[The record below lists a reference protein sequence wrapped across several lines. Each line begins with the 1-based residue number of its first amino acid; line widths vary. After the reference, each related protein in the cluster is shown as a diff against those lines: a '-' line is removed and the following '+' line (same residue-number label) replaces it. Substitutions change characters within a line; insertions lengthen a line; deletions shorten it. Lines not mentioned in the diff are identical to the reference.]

1 MGYQKD
7 FEMKELKDIGLL
19 MTPAN
24 ATAIREDRKGMMR
37 QMQGLEI
44 INSDPDIWTGYRKH
58 VSRNCWTFYCG
69 DGHSLETVKAPYTV
83 GQRLYLN
90 EPHYAFGLWVPDG
103 LTKTGRP
110 AWRFR
115 YTALETVFYF
125 ADTLPKSIATNL
137 KRNTDRKEGW
147 YERPP
152 LFMFKE
158 FARTWL
164 LVTEVKA
171 PERVQSIDDAD
182 AIAEGAL
189 FGHDPSGKCN
199 WADGF
204 ARACFCKL
212 WDSIYGADKAKSWDA
227 NPWVWPSTFKK
238 IEHAL

>member
-1 MGYQKD
+1 MKD
-7 FEMKELKDIGLL
+7 LGIL

-24 ATAIREDRKGMMR
+24 VTAIREDRKGMTR
-37 QMQGLEI
+37 RMQGLEI

-69 DGHSLETVKAPYTV
+69 DGRSLETVKAPYAV
-83 GQRLYLN
+83 GQRLYLK
-90 EPHYAFGLWVPDG
+90 ETHYAFGLWVPDG

-125 ADTLPKSIATNL
+125 ADTLPKSIAANL

-147 YERPP
+147 YERSP

-158 FARTWL
+158 LARTWL

-171 PERVQSIDDAD
+171 PERGKDISWDD
-182 AIAEGAL
+182 AIAEGITYVEHIDEG
-189 FGHDPSGKCN
+189 GHWESVGIQTDTPIEAFRN
-199 WADGF
+199 
-204 ARACFCKL
+204 L
-212 WDSIYGADKAKSWDA
+212 LTSIYGDDA
-227 NPWVWPSTFKK
+227 MEDYYWPITFKK
-238 IEHAL
+238 IEVPK